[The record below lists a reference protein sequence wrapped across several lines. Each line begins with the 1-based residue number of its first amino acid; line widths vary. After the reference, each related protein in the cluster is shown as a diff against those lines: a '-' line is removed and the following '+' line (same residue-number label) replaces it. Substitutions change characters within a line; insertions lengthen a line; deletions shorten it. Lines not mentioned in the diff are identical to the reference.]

1 MTIDGED
8 LTIFAVILGVLGT
21 IFSKIWNLFKKSS
34 KIDDNEKAIQRL
46 EEALE
51 YLKDKEIKNLDD
63 KIVAFQAALSDIQQ
77 SLVKEMNRLHED
89 ILKMFIK
96 VKDRDAE

>member
-34 KIDDNEKAIQRL
+34 KIDDNEKAIQKL

-51 YLKDKEIKNLDD
+51 DLKDKEIKSLDD